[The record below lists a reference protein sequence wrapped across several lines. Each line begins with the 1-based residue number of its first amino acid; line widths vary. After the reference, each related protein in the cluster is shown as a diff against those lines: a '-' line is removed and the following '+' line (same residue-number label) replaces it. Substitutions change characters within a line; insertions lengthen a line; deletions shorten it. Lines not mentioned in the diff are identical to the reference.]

1 MDMDRFTYI
10 AVAIGIFV
18 AFFLLKRMASGP
30 MVSGEE
36 AKRLVAEGATLVDVR
51 SAGEFASG
59 HIQGAKNIPVQEIGA
74 RSNEIPKGKPVVLY
88 CASGM
93 RSGSAAAMLRS
104 SGRTDV
110 HNLGSISRWP
120 G

>member
-18 AFFLLKRMASGP
+18 AFYLLKRMASGP

-36 AKRLVAEGATLVDVR
+36 AKRLVAEGATLIDVR

-74 RSNEIPKGKPVVLY
+74 RANEIPKGKPVVLY

-93 RSGSAAAMLRS
+93 RSGSAAATLRS

-120 G
+120 D